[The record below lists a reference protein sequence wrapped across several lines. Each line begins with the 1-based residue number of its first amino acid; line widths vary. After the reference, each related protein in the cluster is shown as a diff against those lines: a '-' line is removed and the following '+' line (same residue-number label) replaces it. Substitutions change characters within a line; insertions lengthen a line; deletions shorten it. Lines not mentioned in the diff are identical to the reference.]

1 MQALDYFMYKAKNA
15 ASQSAFIAPLLIH
28 GVYD

>member
-1 MQALDYFMYKAKNA
+1 MQALDYFMYSAKNA
-15 ASQSAFIAPLLIH
+15 AWQSPLIAPLLIH

>member
-1 MQALDYFMYKAKNA
+1 MQALDYFLYSGKFPLIA
-15 ASQSAFIAPLLIH
+15 ARLMD

>member
-1 MQALDYFMYKAKNA
+1 MQALDYFMYSGKFPLIA
-15 ASQSAFIAPLLIH
+15 ALLIH

>member
-1 MQALDYFMYKAKNA
+1 MQALDYFMYSGK
-15 ASQSAFIAPLLIH
+15 FPLISPPLIQ